1 MIELSQLEKKG
12 KMWLS
17 YEIIGKK
24 IEFEIS
30 SEYQVKGNKGCV
42 FRHLWRLNIGRIPVW
57 DCLEVGKGI
66 GSQNTLC
73 FNKN

>member
-1 MIELSQLEKKG
+1 MNGKLRSLHKLIRKRTGDRIKSTGKKG
-12 KMWLS
+12 KIWLS

-42 FRHLWRLNIGRIPVW
+42 FRHL
-57 DCLEVGKGI
+57 
-66 GSQNTLC
+66 
-73 FNKN
+73 